1 MHAIGSEK
9 DFMHPLW
16 PAKCHAKLSTCMFE
30 NLIIN
35 SDLKSYTRPI
45 FSFEYDCQCAWE
57 LCCLESTAKMIGWP
71 PCIGFWTLQVLVYNF
86 DCLLCKILCAYINVI
101 FFPRSCIFAK
111 IRRSKGFWKCL
122 SSVLTEVPSYN
133 KSLWKQQKV
142 TTKRNSQ
149 AQLWHCLGTT

>member
-1 MHAIGSEK
+1 
-9 DFMHPLW
+9 
-16 PAKCHAKLSTCMFE
+16 MFQ
-30 NLIIN
+30 NLIVD

-101 FFPRSCIFAK
+101 FFLRSCKFCKDKKIKRFLKIPQQCFNRGTIVQQITVKAAK
-111 IRRSKGFWKCL
+111 GHHKAKLTSSTLALLRHNL
-122 SSVLTEVPSYN
+122 ST
-133 KSLWKQQKV
+133 
-142 TTKRNSQ
+142 
-149 AQLWHCLGTT
+149 AQFG